1 MKLRQDIID
10 RYDRFTHQGG
20 SRRDFMRDLVLLT
33 GSAAAASAALAALQN
48 NVANAQTIAEN
59 DPRLAIDWVTYP
71 TPQGEIRGY
80 LARPRGG
87 GRRGAVL
94 VIHENRGLNA
104 HIRDVTRRAAAGGF
118 LALGVDMITPLGGTP
133 DDEDR
138 ARDMQMSIDR
148 ELHAVRLAAAVPFL
162 AAHAESNGKVGATGF
177 CWGGGMTNE
186 LSVRVPTLNAAAP
199 YYGIQADIARVPQI
213 RAALLFHYAATD
225 PRINEGK
232 DAYEAALRQ
241 HGKSFESHIYPGT
254 QHAFNNDTSAA
265 RYDAAA
271 ARLAWERTMAF
282 FARHLATTTG

>member
-10 RYDRFTHQGG
+10 RFDRFTHLGG
-20 SRRDFMRDLVLLT
+20 SRRDFMRDLIALT
-33 GSAAAASAALAALQN
+33 GSVAAANAALASLQN
-48 NVANAQTIAEN
+48 NVAVAQTIPEN
-59 DPRLAIDWVTYP
+59 DPRLAIDWITYP

-87 GRRGAVL
+87 ARRPAVI

-104 HIRDVTRRAAAGGF
+104 HIRDVTRRAAVGGF

-133 DDEDR
+133 DNEDR
-138 ARDMQMSIDR
+138 AREMQMSINND
-148 ELHAVRLAAAVPFL
+148 LHAERLAAAVPFL
-162 AAHAESNGKVGATGF
+162 AAHREGNSKVGATGF
-177 CWGGGMTNE
+177 CWGGGMTNQ
-186 LSVRVPTLNAAAP
+186 LSVRAPTLNAAAP
-199 YYGIQADIARVPQI
+199 YYGIQAPIERVPEI
-213 RAALLFHYAATD
+213 RAALLFHYAETD

-232 DAYEAALRQ
+232 NAYEAALRQ
-241 HGKSFESHIYPGT
+241 HGKTFESHIYPGT

-282 FARHLATTTG
+282 FTRHLTTTTG